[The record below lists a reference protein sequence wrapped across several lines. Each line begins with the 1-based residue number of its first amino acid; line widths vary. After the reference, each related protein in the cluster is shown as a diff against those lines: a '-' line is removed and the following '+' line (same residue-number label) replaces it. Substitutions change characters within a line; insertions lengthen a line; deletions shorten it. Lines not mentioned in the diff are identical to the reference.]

1 MCNYMFLPFASQ
13 PIRYAVKQNHMTL
26 LTVNVFKILMRSQWT
41 ATLRSDTFCT
51 VAAQYSLTDN
61 DFPEPTVSDSEY
73 VLYLYGTL
81 YINHRL
87 CFII

>member
-1 MCNYMFLPFASQ
+1 MFLPFASQ

-51 VAAQYSLTDN
+51 AAA
-61 DFPEPTVSDSEY
+61 
-73 VLYLYGTL
+73 
-81 YINHRL
+81 
-87 CFII
+87 